1 MVSSVPWKNR
11 IVGYGLAL
19 IACER
24 EGRKCF
30 AMDIDPT
37 YVDMAVLRWEQFS
50 GKSAILDSTGQ
61 TFAEVRESR
70 LGATKAE
77 VVAA

>member
-1 MVSSVPWKNR
+1 MAR
-11 IVGYGLAL
+11 
-19 IACER
+19 
-24 EGRKCF
+24 F